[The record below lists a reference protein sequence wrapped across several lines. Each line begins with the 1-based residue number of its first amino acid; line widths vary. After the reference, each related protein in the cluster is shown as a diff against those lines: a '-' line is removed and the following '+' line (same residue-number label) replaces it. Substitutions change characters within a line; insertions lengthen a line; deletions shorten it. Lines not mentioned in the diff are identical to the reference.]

1 MAGGENWR
9 PDRAERSSG
18 FGHRAA
24 GGPPGWPGAP
34 TSGASGAG
42 EDPFGRAGSQQDQ
55 RDGATTNEEEVVD
68 AEIVGDDDLAAT
80 PEAAGPFGAGDPLS
94 VALDERDEY
103 LDALRRLQAEFENY
117 KKRVAKQQSDQ
128 VARAAASLVDKL
140 LPVLD
145 TLDLAAEHLGD
156 AESTDGK
163 ALLAS
168 ASLLHGVL
176 SKEGLERIDPLGE
189 EFDPNAHEAVGHLP
203 VEEGTDEHA
212 AASGSGAAT
221 GPVVAQVMRP
231 GYRWKGSVV
240 RPAMVVVRG

>member
-1 MAGGENWR
+1 MAGGNVWR
-9 PDRAERSSG
+9 PDRAGDPSG
-18 FGHRAA
+18 FGNRAT
-24 GGPPGWPGAP
+24 GGPGGEPGAP
-34 TSGASGAG
+34 TGDGSGAG
-42 EDPFGRAGSQQDQ
+42 EDTLGSE
-55 RDGATTNEEEVVD
+55 GAQSDDAEVVD
-68 AEIVGDDDLAAT
+68 AEIVDDDEST
-80 PEAAGPFGAGDPLS
+80 VSPGAAGPFGEGDPLS

-117 KKRVAKQQSDQ
+117 RKRVAKQQADQ
-128 VARAAASLVDKL
+128 VAQAAALLVDKL

-163 ALLAS
+163 ALLAAS
-168 ASLLHGVL
+168 SLLHSVL
-176 SKEGLERIDPLGE
+176 SKEGLERLDPIGE
-189 EFDPNAHEAVGHLP
+189 EFDPTAQEAVGHLP
-203 VEEGTDEHA
+203 VEEGTD
-212 AASGSGAAT
+212 GGGVPGAPG